1 MCLSARDQRLLDQA
15 GEDVARSDP
24 RLASM
29 LAIFARLTAGEAM
42 PDREQVSVPAGPG
55 RRAGTVLRE
64 LASAM
69 TRLISW
75 LDRVDSPHG
84 PYGQPGQPGQ
94 QAQAQGSR

>member
-15 GEDVARSDP
+15 GEDVARSDA

-42 PDREQVSVPAGPG
+42 PDREQMSAPGGPGGRAGP
-55 RRAGTVLRE
+55 VLRA

-69 TRLISW
+69 TRLITW

-84 PYGQPGQPGQ
+84 PYGQPERPGQ
-94 QAQAQGSR
+94 QPQAQGSR